1 MMMNNRRTRSWS
13 ANGVRLS
20 RRRQVGHRGGDI
32 VRVVRLLRVAFV
44 LVWRGDAD
52 TQATQA
58 TLVVLLMLLRGDD
71 FVVVVVVI
79 VRV

>member
-20 RRRQVGHRGGDI
+20 RRQVGHRGGNI

-58 TLVVLLMLLRGDD
+58 TLVMLLMLLRGDD
-71 FVVVVVVI
+71 FVVVVVI